1 MLAHASVAKN
11 LNALAHCDANKSLLG
26 KKHLNAKRKRTKHE
40 NNPNRR
46 ANKGKRGRFLVVP
59 NWNNRK
65 RQKRPHKVV
74 VISRDKRNTKIEK
87 LALGPAI
94 DCFIVFVPWQFLFNA
109 LGKLHHHVLTFCLF
123 CLSPCRKRGNEAGPQ
138 TEMSERPED
147 DDFLRLLLASLC

>member
-11 LNALAHCDANKSLLG
+11 LNALSHCDANKSLLG

-40 NNPNRR
+40 NNPNCR

-59 NWNNRK
+59 NWTNRK
-65 RQKRPHKVV
+65 RQKRPHK
-74 VISRDKRNTKIEK
+74 IKIFALGPAIEIFD
-87 LALGPAI
+87 LGPAI